1 MPLPQNAKK
10 SFQGSIVLGKGFVL
24 TIEEAER
31 LISKDPRNK
40 DVLFPYLNGDD
51 LNNDPEQKPS
61 RWVINFFD
69 WTEEK
74 ARTYPDCFE
83 ILERRVK
90 PERQRWALDKD
101 GNEIIGTYALR
112 KPLPQ
117 KWWIYGEK
125 RPALYDTISKLDQ
138 VIAIPNQ
145 ACKYVAFQ
153 FSTSRMVFSN
163 ALAIFCS
170 PSYYFFAVL
179 SSSFHVE
186 WAWKYASRM
195 KFDMRYTPTDVF
207 ENFPFPQSNDENLN
221 DKIEKIGNQFNTLRK
236 QLLLDM
242 NLGLT
247 KFYNLF
253 HNNILVPFEKNAV
266 QDESQKIEQQYIKRI
281 NELRNLQ
288 IELDNVILESYGWID
303 LNLSHGFYEQ
313 NYLPEHD
320 RIRFTIHPNSR
331 TEVLKRL
338 LILNNSQNEK
348 FQSEISNSKPQKV
361 KQSKIISNNDSLL
374 F

>member
-1 MPLPQNAKK
+1 M
-10 SFQGSIVLGKGFVL
+10 LGKGFVI

-31 LISKDPRNK
+31 LIAKDPRNR
-40 DVLFPYLNGDD
+40 DVLYPYLNGDD

-101 GNEIIGTYALR
+101 RNEIVGTFALR

-125 RPALYDTISKLDQ
+125 RPALYLTISKLDQ

-153 FSTSRMVFSN
+153 FSSSRMVFSN

-207 ENFPFPQSNDENLN
+207 ENFPFPQSKDESINN
-221 DKIEKIGNQFNTLRK
+221 KIETIGMEYDRLRK
-236 QLLLDM
+236 QLLSDM
-242 NLGLT
+242 KLGLT
-247 KFYNLF
+247 KFYNLY
-253 HNNILVPFEKNAV
+253 HNNDLVPLKKSEHK
-266 QDESQKIEQQYIKRI
+266 DESQKIEKHYVEQI
-281 NELRNLQ
+281 NSLRNLQ
-288 IELDNVILESYGWID
+288 IELDHILLEAYDWSDI
-303 LNLSHGFYEQ
+303 NLAHDFYEQ

-320 RIRFTIHPNSR
+320 RIRFTIHPDSR
-331 TEVLKRL
+331 TELLKRL
-338 LILNNSQNEK
+338 LALNNSLNAT
-348 FQSEISNSKPQKV
+348 FQSEITKT
-361 KQSKIISNNDSLL
+361 KQLTPKKKKINSNNDSLL